1 MSTAI
6 RNADGIPFVKMTA
19 LGNDFIIV
27 DDRDGILAGRDIAVL
42 ARKLCAHRLS
52 LGGDQLMIVA
62 PPVAGGDFLMR
73 TINPDGTEVKMC
85 GNASR
90 CVARFA
96 ADRGLAGAAMRID
109 TPGGPV
115 TAEVRGSFVRVGLA
129 LTAPARFGIP
139 LEIRKGQ
146 SDVMRLVADWFEVSG
161 APHAVIRMG
170 GAADAPDERIHALG
184 AAVRRHPEFPG
195 GANVNFIEPRGPHEI
210 AQRTYERG
218 IEGETLACGTGAT
231 ASALAMAAAGLAES
245 PVRVAMRGGAVEIGF
260 VRDSAVTAGT
270 AAFRAITLGGETRY
284 VASGTL
290 HPEAWKY

>member
-1 MSTAI
+1 MS
-6 RNADGIPFVKMTA
+6 DGIPFVKMTA

-27 DDRDGILAGRDIAVL
+27 DDRDGILSGHDIAAL

-62 PPVAGGDFLMR
+62 RTGAGGDPGAGGDFFMR

-96 ADRGLAGAAMRID
+96 YDRGIAGASMRID

-115 TAEVRGSFVRVGLA
+115 TAEVRGGFVRAGLS
-129 LTAPARFGIP
+129 LTAPARFGVP
-139 LEIRKGQ
+139 LEIRDEK
-146 SDVMRLVADWFEVSG
+146 SNVIRLVADWLEVSG
-161 APHAVIRMG
+161 APHAVIRLD
-170 GAADAPDERIHALG
+170 GAADASAERIHALG
-184 AAVRRHPEFPG
+184 AAARRHPEFPG
-195 GANVNFIEPRGPHEI
+195 GANVNFIESRGPHEI
-210 AQRTYERG
+210 AQRTFERG

-231 ASALAMAAAGLAES
+231 ASALAMAAAGLAEN

-260 VRDSAVTAGT
+260 ARESPDI
-270 AAFRAITLGGETRY
+270 AAFRGITLGGETRY
-284 VASGTL
+284 VAAGTL
-290 HPEAWKY
+290 HPEAWTY